1 MSSNRRNAQCDNDN
15 DNYIIILP
23 VNCFKRYTYIIKKL
37 QAVSLARGT
46 QLFIDT
52 EWIQLVIFYSN
63 CDTTLLIE
71 TKNLRQTLMAN
82 IIFLAQYYLCT
93 LVSIIYR
100 YVNSCVFACIS
111 NVICNCS
118 HFK

>member
-46 QLFIDT
+46 RD
-52 EWIQLVIFYSN
+52 S
-63 CDTTLLIE
+63 
-71 TKNLRQTLMAN
+71 
-82 IIFLAQYYLCT
+82 
-93 LVSIIYR
+93 
-100 YVNSCVFACIS
+100 
-111 NVICNCS
+111 
-118 HFK
+118 